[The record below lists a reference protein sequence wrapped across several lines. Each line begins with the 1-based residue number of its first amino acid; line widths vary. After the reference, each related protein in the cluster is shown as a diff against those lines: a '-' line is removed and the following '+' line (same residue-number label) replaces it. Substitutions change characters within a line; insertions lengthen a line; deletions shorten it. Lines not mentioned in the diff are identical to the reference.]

1 MYQTAG
7 VAPSP
12 ENTHELV
19 VTALDRGQPL
29 MSSDVAVTITVLPAD
44 QNTVYF
50 LEDEYSA
57 A

>member
-29 MSSDVAVTITVLPAD
+29 MSSDVAITVLPAN

-57 A
+57 V